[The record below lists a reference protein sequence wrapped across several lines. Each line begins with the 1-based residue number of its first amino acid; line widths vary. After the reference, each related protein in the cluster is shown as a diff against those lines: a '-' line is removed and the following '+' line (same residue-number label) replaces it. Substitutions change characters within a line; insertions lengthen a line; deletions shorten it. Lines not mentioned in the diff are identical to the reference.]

1 MKIGILGSGNV
12 GGTLGELW
20 SARGHEVVFGR
31 RDPRAPTK
39 GGGRSAT
46 VHEAAQFAQVLV
58 LATPWRAAHE
68 TLAACGDLTGKILI
82 DCTNPLEDD
91 LSGLTI
97 GHTTSGGEQVAHWAA
112 GARVVKCFNSLGA
125 QNFAQPAF
133 AGQAASMLFC
143 GDDRGVK
150 DVVSK
155 LGHELGF
162 DMLDC
167 GPLSRA
173 RLLEP
178 MALLWISLAYKEG
191 LGPRIAFKLLRG

>member
-31 RDPRAPTK
+31 RDPRVPTK
-39 GGGRSAT
+39 GPARAAT
-46 VHEAAQFAQVLV
+46 VAEAAQFAQVLV
-58 LATPWRAAHE
+58 LATPWRATQE
-68 TLAACGDLTGKILI
+68 SLAACGDLTGKILI

-91 LSGLTI
+91 LSGLTV
-97 GHTTSGGEQVAHWAA
+97 GGTSSGAELVSQWAH

-125 QNFAQPAF
+125 QNFAQPSF
-133 AGQAASMLFC
+133 GGVAASLLYC

-162 DMLDC
+162 EMIDC

-178 MALLWISLAYKEG
+178 LALLWVSLAYKEG

>member
-20 SARGHEVVFGR
+20 AARGHEVLFGR
-31 RDPRAPTK
+31 RDPAAPARTSVP
-39 GGGRSAT
+39 SASIR
-46 VHEAAQFAQVLV
+46 EAAQFAQVLV
-58 LATPWRAAHE
+58 LATPWRAAQK
-68 TLAACGDLTGKILI
+68 TLAACGDLTGKILL
-82 DCTNPLEDD
+82 DCTNPLEED
-91 LSGLTI
+91 LSGLTL
-97 GHTTSGGEQVAHWAA
+97 GHHTSGGEQVAHWSN
-112 GARVVKCFNSLGA
+112 GARVVKCFNALGA
-125 QNFAQPAF
+125 QNFARPSF
-133 AGQAASMLFC
+133 DGQAASMFFC

-162 DMLDC
+162 DMVDC

-178 MALLWISLAYKEG
+178 LALLWISLAYKEG
-191 LGPRIAFKLLRG
+191 LGPRIGFKLLRG

>member
-1 MKIGILGSGNV
+1 MNIGILGSGNV

-20 SARGHEVVFGR
+20 SAHGHSVLFGR
-31 RDPRAPTK
+31 RDPNATAKAGLRAASIP
-39 GGGRSAT
+39 R
-46 VHEAAQFAQVLV
+46 AAEHGQVIV
-58 LATPWRAAHE
+58 LAVPWTAAKE
-68 TLAACGDLTGKILI
+68 TLERCGDLTGKILI
-82 DCTNPLEDD
+82 DCTNPLEPD

-97 GHTTSGGEQVAHWAA
+97 GHTTSAAEQIAHWAK
-112 GARVVKCFNSLGA
+112 GARVVKCFNCIGSPNLERPD
-125 QNFAQPAF
+125 FD
-133 AGQAASMLFC
+133 GQRASMFFC

-162 DMLDC
+162 DMIDC
-167 GPLSRA
+167 GLLSRA

-178 MALLWISLAYKEG
+178 LAMLWISLAYKEG

>member
-20 SARGHEVVFGR
+20 SARGHEVLFGR
-31 RDPRAPTK
+31 RDPLAPA
-39 GGGRSAT
+39 RRPAMAAT
-46 VHEAAQFAQVLV
+46 IREAAQFAQVLV
-58 LATPWRAAHE
+58 LATPWRAARE
-68 TLAACGDLTGKILI
+68 TLEGCGDVTGKILV
-82 DCTNPLEDD
+82 DCTNPLEED
-91 LSGLTI
+91 LSGLAL
-97 GHTTSGGEQVAHWAA
+97 GHDTSGGEQVARWAK
-112 GARVVKCFNSLGA
+112 GARVVKCFNVLGA
-125 QNFAQPAF
+125 QNFSQPSF
-133 AGQAASMLFC
+133 DGQAASMFFC

-162 DMLDC
+162 DMVDC
-167 GPLSRA
+167 GPLARA

-178 MALLWISLAYKEG
+178 MAMLWISLAYKEG